1 MYALNYRCSQTT
13 EVFFGYQTE
22 MRTIVKQKKWRGG
35 GVGGVGV
42 TSLLNV
48 ADRSYIMQKSI
59 HVKRACD
66 EQLYMFN

>member
-1 MYALNYRCSQTT
+1 MQSDYGSFFWLPNGNANYSQA
-13 EVFFGYQTE
+13 
-22 MRTIVKQKKWRGG
+22 KKVEGG
-35 GVGGVGV
+35 GGGVGV